1 MAYAIPLARLSLLSL
16 CILDV
21 DCRQQSLHI
30 PYLHTSHLS
39 RPLSVVGPRSR
50 CKLGDDES
58 QYEYLESTRFAGLG
72 LSLLLIKIPDD
83 RDADAD
89 IELEYKL
96 SNNKNPDNDYEYD
109 NAICIYNRI

>member
-30 PYLHTSHLS
+30 PYLYTSHLS

-58 QYEYLESTRFAGLG
+58 QYLESTRFPGLG